1 MKSGRLRFKIG
12 NRELT
17 LIITIVLIYLFMCFA
32 KGELFYARSNIEAIF
47 SNLSYDLLLAC
58 GMTFVIILGGVD
70 LSVGAVLAL
79 SGIIATLM
87 AQSGIPTAI
96 AVLAA
101 LAFGLAV
108 GCLNGILIAK
118 VHVAPFV
125 ATLGSMSICRGMCY
139 VLTSGYFVANL
150 PTSYLNIARG
160 SILFSVPNKIL
171 ISVIIMIVLAVLSV
185 NFRPLK
191 SMYYVGANGRAAF
204 LSGISS
210 DLVKII
216 GYGIS
221 GLMAGIAAVLM
232 TGSLGMGHASYGLSF
247 EMKAISAAVIG
258 GANMAGGEGSF
269 LGTALGVILVALVN
283 NVFIMFNGSPNW
295 SGAISGIMLMQN
307 SFRDRSTIS
316 SSGTVNPGSIH

>member
-1 MKSGRLRFKIG
+1 MKLSRFKLKIG

-17 LIITIVLIYLFMCFA
+17 LIITIALIYVFMCFA

-87 AQSGIPTAI
+87 AQSGIPTGV

-101 LAFGLAV
+101 LAFGLAI
-108 GCLNGILIAK
+108 GCFNGLLIAK

-150 PTSYLNIARG
+150 PEAYLNIARG
-160 SILFSVPNKIL
+160 SFLFIPNKIL
-171 ISVIIMIVLAVLSV
+171 ISVLIMVVLAILSV

-295 SGAISGIMLMQN
+295 SGAISGIMLIVAVAIDVIRN
-307 SFRDRSTIS
+307 KIRERRTA
-316 SSGTVNPGSIH
+316 